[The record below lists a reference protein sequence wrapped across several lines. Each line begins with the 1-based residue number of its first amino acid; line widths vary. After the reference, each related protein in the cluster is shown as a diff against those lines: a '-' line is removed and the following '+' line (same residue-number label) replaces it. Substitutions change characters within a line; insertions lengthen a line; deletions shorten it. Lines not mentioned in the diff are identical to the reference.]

1 MEEIAYIVGGGGLGF
16 IYWRLHGCANGMC
29 ILQQNKYMSITIGAL
44 LGLMVVTSGCSQA
57 EKPATPGGETA
68 SIQNAV
74 VLEDIPAAAFA
85 EKMKMEGVVLLDVR
99 TPEEF
104 NTGYLAGAINMN
116 YNAPDFADQL
126 ARLDK
131 SKTYL
136 VYCKSG
142 MRSGNAG
149 KLMSDKG
156 FNTVY
161 TLKGG
166 LNTWTGELKK

>member
-1 MEEIAYIVGGGGLGF
+1 MEAILYVIGGGVLGF
-16 IYWRLHGCANGMC
+16 LYWKWHGCMNGMC

-44 LGLMVVTSGCSQA
+44 LGLMVVTSGCSQSD
-57 EKPATPGGETA
+57 KPATVGGETA
-68 SIQNAV
+68 TIQNAA

-85 EKMKMEGVVLLDVR
+85 EKMKMEGVVILDVR

-126 ARLDK
+126 ARLDR
-131 SKTYL
+131 SKIYL
-136 VYCKSG
+136 VYCLSG
-142 MRSGNAG
+142 GRSGNAG
-149 KLMSDKG
+149 KLMSEKG

-166 LNTWTGELKK
+166 ISSWTGEVVK